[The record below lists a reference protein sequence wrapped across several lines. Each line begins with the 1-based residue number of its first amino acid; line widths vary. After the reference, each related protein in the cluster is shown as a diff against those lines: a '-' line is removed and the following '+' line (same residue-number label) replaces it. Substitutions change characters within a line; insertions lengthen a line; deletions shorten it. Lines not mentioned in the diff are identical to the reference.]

1 MGYVVCGA
9 CSMRIPP
16 ANWNQA
22 FPAPCPVC
30 ARDVSVTVFPVALQP
45 PRPMFPE
52 RVVTGREAS
61 CYNHAT
67 NRAVAACD
75 ACGRFL
81 CALCDID
88 AADGHVCPSCFE
100 RRENP
105 ALHERVNY
113 DSIALAL
120 VTLPM
125 LLCWLPIVTTPAA
138 LFFAFKFW
146 SAPSLVF
153 PRSRWRLW
161 LTVII
166 AVLQVALVGLFI
178 FLVVKGG
185 RGGLPKE

>member
-16 ANWNQA
+16 ANWNRE

-30 ARDVSVTVFPVALQP
+30 GREVAVTVFPVALHP
-45 PRPMFPE
+45 PKTVPPE
-52 RVVTGREAS
+52 PVLTGQEAS
-61 CYNHAT
+61 CYNHAA

-81 CALCDID
+81 CALCEIETSG
-88 AADGHVCPSCFE
+88 GHICPSCFE
-100 RRENP
+100 RRETP

-125 LLCWLPIVTTPAA
+125 LLCWLPVITTPAA

-146 SAPSLVF
+146 NAPSPVF

-161 LTVII
+161 LTAIV
-166 AVLQVALVGLFI
+166 AVLQMLLVGLFI
-178 FLVVKGG
+178 FLVVEGS